1 MKYLQSA
8 FCGFLLTVTAAAQT
22 ASPTQASPTPPKPPT
37 SPQITTLGGDAVKGP
52 EHPLTLDQMKV
63 LYVAMGYD
71 KTIDQSLGSML
82 AMQKSRASFIPED
95 VWDDLDSSFKK
106 IDYVPALLDIYK
118 KYLSTED
125 AAKLIDFSKTEAGKH
140 FLESLPA
147 TTREVAQAVQK
158 EQQTVGQE
166 VQARHKD
173 EIQAAVKKYQ
183 EERQQKAAP
192 SLSGPTQ
199 GAPAGS
205 GATSPGPSSGTSAPT
220 APASSGAGSSTKP
233 ATPPAST
240 TPQN

>member
-8 FCGFLLTVTAAAQT
+8 FFGFLLTMTAAAQT
-22 ASPTQASPTPPKPPT
+22 ATTPAQTAAPAPAAQTAPKPAA
-37 SPQITTLGGDAVKGP
+37 SPQISSLGGDAVKGP

-71 KTIDQSLGSML
+71 KSIDQNFQSML
-82 AMQKSRASFIPED
+82 AMQKARASFIPTD
-95 VWDDLDSSFKK
+95 FWDDLDASFKK
-106 IDYVPALLDIYK
+106 IDYTSAMLDVYK
-118 KYLSTED
+118 KYLSTDD

-140 FLESLPA
+140 FLESVPE
-147 TTREVAQAVQK
+147 TSREVQQAVQK
-158 EQQTVGQE
+158 EQQTVGME

-183 EERQQKAAP
+183 EEHAKQTPAP
-192 SLSGPTQ
+192 
-199 GAPAGS
+199 GAPAPAPSGS
-205 GATSPGPSSGTSAPT
+205 GAAT
-220 APASSGAGSSTKP
+220 APASSGSSTSAKP